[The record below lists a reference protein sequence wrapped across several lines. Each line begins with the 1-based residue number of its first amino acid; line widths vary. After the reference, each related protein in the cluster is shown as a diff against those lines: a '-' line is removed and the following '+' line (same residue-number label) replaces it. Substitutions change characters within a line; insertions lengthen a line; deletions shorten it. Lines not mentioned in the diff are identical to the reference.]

1 MSEMLEILNEIAS
14 RFSQIHAIAQA
25 QTVSAICDET
35 ENRQMREELAYAIAC
50 IAERGKDE
58 CNQLEAIATG
68 RPPWTARFP
77 AASPSRGKTP

>member
-25 QTVSAICDET
+25 QVTHVFCDET

-58 CNQLEAIATG
+58 CNQLEAIAAG
-68 RPPWTARFP
+68 HPPWTARFP
-77 AASPSRGKTP
+77 AASPSGEKTP